1 MRNRLHN
8 LERALSCHR
17 AQIVAEPIVENFV
30 EKWAEALETGDPLPD
45 PITLAQQIIKH
56 RVPVLTV
63 TPLNSYLAQCQR
75 DTRIPDPERIT
86 RTIVHGY
93 LEMHLKRTC
102 ACGYHA

>member
-1 MRNRLHN
+1 M
-8 LERALSCHR
+8 
-17 AQIVAEPIVENFV
+17 
-30 EKWAEALETGDPLPD
+30 
-45 PITLAQQIIKH
+45 
-56 RVPVLTV
+56 LTV